1 MAGHR
6 HGRGPAAIIA
16 RMSLPPSFDPVRAM
30 AMAQETLSIEAQA
43 ITAVAQRMDAA
54 FARALELVLGT
65 PGRVVVMGMGKS
77 GHIGRKIAATLASTG
92 TPAMFVHPAEAS
104 HGDLGMI
111 TSADLVL
118 GISNSGE
125 SEELTAIL
133 PLIKRM
139 GVPLLAITGRLDS
152 TLGRHADVA
161 LDASVDKEACPHN
174 LAPTAST
181 TAQLALGDALAVAL
195 LDARGFKAD
204 DFARSH
210 PGGALGRKLLT
221 HVSDVMRSGDE
232 APRVGMDTGLMDVM
246 REISAKGLG
255 MTAIVDA
262 DQHVVGV
269 FTDGDLRR
277 LIEKTGSGADLRSL
291 VARDVMHANPRTVR
305 ADALAVEA
313 AGLMEASRIT
323 SVLVV
328 DEDARLTGALNSNDL
343 MRAKVI

>member
-1 MAGHR
+1 
-6 HGRGPAAIIA
+6 
-16 RMSLPPSFDPVRAM
+16 MSTALSLEATRLLAM
-30 AMAQETLSIEAQA
+30 ARETLQIEAEA
-43 ITAVAQRMDAA
+43 VTALAGRLDERFADAVRCLLA
-54 FARALELVLGT
+54 CT
-65 PGRVVVMGMGKS
+65 GRVVVTGMGKS
-77 GHIGRKIAATLASTG
+77 GHIGRKLAATLASTG

-111 TSADLVL
+111 TPADVVL

-125 SEELTAIL
+125 SDELSAIL

-139 GVPLLAITGRLDS
+139 GVPLVAFTGRPDS
-152 TLGRHADVA
+152 TLARHADVV
-161 LDASVDKEACPHN
+161 LDTAVAREACPHN

-195 LDARGFKAD
+195 LNARGFKAD

-210 PGGALGRKLLT
+210 PGGSLGRKLLT
-221 HVSDVMRSGDE
+221 HVSDVMRSGDDV
-232 APRVGMDTGLMDVM
+232 PRVTLDVPLMGLM
-246 REISAKGLG
+246 REMSAKGLG
-255 MTAIVDA
+255 MSAVVDA
-262 DQHVVGV
+262 AGLVLGI

-277 LIEKTGSGADLRSL
+277 VIERTGNSTDLRALS
-291 VARDVMHANPRTVR
+291 AGDVMRPNPRTVR

-313 AGLMEASRIT
+313 ADLMEASRIT

-328 DEDARLTGALNSNDL
+328 DDTGALVGALNSNDL

>member
-1 MAGHR
+1 MSTLT
-6 HGRGPAAIIA
+6 PSDTA
-16 RMSLPPSFDPVRAM
+16 RLLAM
-30 AMAQETLSIEAQA
+30 ARETLQIEAEA
-43 ITAVAQRMDAA
+43 VTALADRLDQRFSEAVHHLLA
-54 FARALELVLGT
+54 CT
-65 PGRVVVMGMGKS
+65 GRVVVTGMGKS
-77 GHIGRKIAATLASTG
+77 GHIGRKLAATLASTG

-111 TSADLVL
+111 TPSDVVL

-125 SEELTAIL
+125 SDELSAIL

-139 GVPLLAITGRLDS
+139 GVPLIAFTGRPDS
-152 TLGRHADVA
+152 TLARHADVV
-161 LDASVDKEACPHN
+161 LDTAVAREACPHN

-195 LDARGFKAD
+195 LDARGFKVD

-221 HVSDVMRSGDE
+221 HVSDVMRSGNDV
-232 APRVGMDTGLMDVM
+232 PRVTADVPLMGLM
-246 REISAKGLG
+246 REMSAKGLG
-255 MTAIVDA
+255 MSAIVDDA
-262 DQHVVGV
+262 GRVLGI

-277 LIEKTGSGADLRSL
+277 VIERTGSSTDLRALS
-291 VARDVMHANPRTVR
+291 AGEVMHPNPRTVR
-305 ADALAVEA
+305 SEALAVEA
-313 AGLMEASRIT
+313 ADLMEAGRIT

-328 DEDARLTGALNSNDL
+328 DGTGALVGALNSNDL

>member
-1 MAGHR
+1 
-6 HGRGPAAIIA
+6 
-16 RMSLPPSFDPVRAM
+16 MSTALPPEATRLLAM
-30 AMAQETLSIEAQA
+30 ARETLQIEAEA
-43 ITAVAQRMDAA
+43 VTALAGRLDERFADAVRCLLA
-54 FARALELVLGT
+54 CT
-65 PGRVVVMGMGKS
+65 GRVVVTGMGKS
-77 GHIGRKIAATLASTG
+77 GHIGRKLAATLASTG

-111 TSADLVL
+111 TPVDVVL

-125 SEELTAIL
+125 SDELSAIL

-139 GVPLLAITGRLDS
+139 GVPLIAFTGRLDS
-152 TLGRHADVA
+152 TLARHADVV
-161 LDASVDKEACPHN
+161 LDTAVAREACPHN

-210 PGGALGRKLLT
+210 PGGSLGRKLLT
-221 HVSDVMRSGDE
+221 LVSDVMRSGDNV
-232 APRVGMDTGLMDVM
+232 PRVTADVPLMGLM
-246 REISAKGLG
+246 REMSAKGLG
-255 MTAIVDA
+255 MSAVVDGA
-262 DQHVVGV
+262 GRVLGI

-277 LIEKTGSGADLRSL
+277 VIERSGNSTDLRALS
-291 VARDVMHANPRTVR
+291 AGDVMHANPRTVR

-313 AGLMEASRIT
+313 ADLMEASRIT

-328 DEDARLTGALNSNDL
+328 DDTGALVGALNSNDL